1 MKLRTLTALPCL
13 IGVIRDSWSQ
23 GTFCVH
29 PLGQSWSAPAPE
41 LNLMNSCPK
50 GKHLIHLSQNWSEAL
65 RTGLVGSS
73 TEIAEQC
80 GLTSGRV
87 RQIVRLSAIDPKIAE
102 FLASLEGKAALRGF
116 SETRIRFIVAM
127 PREEQMSKFEEAFG
141 IRLPS

>member
-1 MKLRTLTALPCL
+1 MRLRTLTALPYL

-23 GTFCVH
+23 GAYCVH
-29 PLGQSWSAPAPE
+29 PLGERWSAPSPE
-41 LNLMNSCPK
+41 FHLMTECPRDR
-50 GKHLIHLSQNWSEAL
+50 HLIHLSQNWSEAL
-65 RTGLVGSS
+65 KLGLVESS

-87 RQIVRLSAIDPKIAE
+87 RQIVRLSAIDPRITE
-102 FLASLEGKAALRGF
+102 FLASLKGKAALRGF

>member
-1 MKLRTLTALPCL
+1 MTECP
-13 IGVIRDSWSQ
+13 RDR
-23 GTFCVH
+23 
-29 PLGQSWSAPAPE
+29 
-41 LNLMNSCPK
+41 
-50 GKHLIHLSQNWSEAL
+50 HLIHLSQNWSEAL
-65 RTGLVGSS
+65 KLGLVESS

-87 RQIVRLSAIDPKIAE
+87 RQIVRLSAIDPRITE
-102 FLASLEGKAALRGF
+102 FLASLKGKAALRGF